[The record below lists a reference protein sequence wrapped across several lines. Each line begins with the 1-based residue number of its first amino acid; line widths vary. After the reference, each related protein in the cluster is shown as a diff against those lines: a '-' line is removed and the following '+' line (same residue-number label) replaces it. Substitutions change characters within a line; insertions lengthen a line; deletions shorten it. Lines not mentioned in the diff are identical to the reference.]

1 MDAVDYVRGDYAPA
15 VVDDLVQRRA
25 GPIELLFV
33 LESPHVDELREGYP
47 LAGIAGTD
55 ALAYLQDR
63 RRNAES
69 LGGFVKSRIN
79 AGDGRIGVLNV
90 SSVPLQQ
97 SAFKLSSAAG
107 TPPIADWSPLVEL
120 RDFYSRS
127 TPRQLGAGAQVVA
140 DAIRA
145 NFEARLSAT
154 VLKAG
159 GHVAICGRIAQVIT
173 ARIVFKSGTR
183 VMSVRHPANRWWQRS
198 KGQHEIDLIDVRRAF
213 ENLA

>member
-1 MDAVDYVRGDYAPA
+1 M
-15 VVDDLVQRRA
+15 
-25 GPIELLFV
+25 
-33 LESPHVDELREGYP
+33 
-47 LAGIAGTD
+47 D

-69 LGGFVKSRIN
+69 LGGFVKSRID
-79 AGDGRIGVLNV
+79 AGDGRIGILNV

-97 SAFKLSSAAG
+97 AAFTQSGATG
-107 TPPIADWSPLVEL
+107 TPPVSDWSPLVEL
-120 RDFYSRS
+120 RDFYSQS

-159 GHVAICGRIAQVIT
+159 GHVAICGRIAQAVT
-173 ARIVFKSGTR
+173 AHIAFKSGAR
-183 VMSVRHPANRWWQRS
+183 VISVRHPANRWWQRS
-198 KGQHEIDLIDVRRAF
+198 NGQHEIDLIDVRRAF